1 MRGSVTKFHRRR
13 LCGRILGED
22 GREVLFDRSSLDGL
36 NTRLL
41 SVGDRVEFQ
50 QQYEGKLSVP
60 GKLGLPSSTN
70 YRPDATVRVPLACD
84 GRWVIIQRLARHTFM
99 AALQS
104 TDARG
109 K

>member
-50 QQYEGKLSVP
+50 QQYEGESLRARKIRFTKFHKLP
-60 GKLGLPSSTN
+60 
-70 YRPDATVRVPLACD
+70 A
-84 GRWVIIQRLARHTFM
+84 
-99 AALQS
+99 
-104 TDARG
+104 
-109 K
+109 